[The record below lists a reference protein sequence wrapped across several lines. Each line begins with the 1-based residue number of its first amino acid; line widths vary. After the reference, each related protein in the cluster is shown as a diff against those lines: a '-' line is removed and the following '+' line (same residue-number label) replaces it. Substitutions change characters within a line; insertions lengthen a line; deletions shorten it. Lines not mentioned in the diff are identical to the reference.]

1 MDQRF
6 WKPWPHVGLA
16 PDSGR
21 WQLVE
26 AEAADD
32 DDQPGSHVFDRIKVC
47 AEEPGERLLDGVLRF
62 AVTTQQSIGDV
73 QQEAVVFRP
82 GLRDPGVVLDHLP
95 SPRPKHALCIN
106 TRTG

>member
-6 WKPWPHVGLA
+6 RKPWNPVRLA
-16 PDSGR
+16 PDPGR
-21 WQLVE
+21 SQLVE
-26 AEAADD
+26 AEAAAHDG
-32 DDQPGSHVFDRIKVC
+32 QPGTHVFDRIKVY
-47 AEEPGERLLDGVLRF
+47 AEESRERLLDAVLRF

-73 QQEAVVFRP
+73 QQEAVVIGP

-95 SPRPKHALCIN
+95 SPRLKHALCIN